1 MNIKK
6 IFAISTAAIMM
17 FSAVASAA
25 IPTKEELEARTPK
38 IEVVVGDKITTL
50 EGFKALSTAEY
61 PDDVYADNKDKY
73 DFYKVTMN
81 LSDLGYLANIRGEI
95 VAVSAV
101 SLDIRDNDFKK
112 DTSGNKTGIFGA
124 LDSYGDKISSGVTV
138 NGGAAAAG
146 YGLNEGYFTLS
157 WAIKDNDVVYPASNT
172 IENGTLSVDYVV
184 AIEAGK
190 SLETNDYIT
199 EITYRYGKSK
209 TTTSNVGNKAATLV
223 GGKFSIGATTSDPEL
238 AISAEGLVANDK
250 GGVWKVTLQD
260 AALLKALNV
269 TFKADDVEDA
279 KRTVRNASQIAEV
292 LGGSGSI
299 NFNVGV
305 TTTTPKTNLKA
316 VFEAV
321 PKTGSSIFTG
331 EVTAAPTT
339 AK

>member
-112 DTSGNKTGIFGA
+112 DTSGKKTGIFGA
-124 LDSYGDKISSGVTV
+124 LDDYGDKISSGVTV

-190 SLETNDYIT
+190 SLETDDYIT

-223 GGKFSIGATTSDPEL
+223 GGKFSIGATTPVVKDI
-238 AISAEGLVANDK
+238 AIDASAEATTATGYVWNVALTN
-250 GGVWKVTLQD
+250 
-260 AALLKALNV
+260 AAKINEFKA
-269 TFKADDVEDA
+269 TFKADGAKDAVKYIRNIADV
-279 KRTVRNASQIAEV
+279 ASAISGE
-292 LGGSGSI
+292 GSL
-299 NFNVGV
+299 NFQVGV
-305 TTTTPKTNLKA
+305 LTDTTTKTNATATFDVKDSDG
-316 VFEAV
+316 
-321 PKTGSSIFTG
+321 KTASAT
-331 EVTAAPTT
+331 VAA
-339 AK
+339 K